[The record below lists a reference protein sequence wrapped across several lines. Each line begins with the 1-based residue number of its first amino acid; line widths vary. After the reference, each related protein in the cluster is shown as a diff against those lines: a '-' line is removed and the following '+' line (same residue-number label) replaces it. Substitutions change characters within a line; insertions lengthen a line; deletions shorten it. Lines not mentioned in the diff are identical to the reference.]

1 MIIKLFPIS
10 YRAVENVQKKLKTTK
25 ENLKLRLE
33 YMHPVLCRIRPWMRD
48 KLRKAEAKF
57 IEECQW
63 SAHEEALVLCNNNRL
78 SQTVYFLNRDLT
90 FMKEVNK
97 LLARYEIIINTC
109 MNVYIIFF
117 RESRFY

>member
-1 MIIKLFPIS
+1 M
-10 YRAVENVQKKLKTTK
+10 ENVQKKLQITK
-25 ENLKLRLE
+25 EDLKCRLE

-63 SAHEEALVLCNNNRL
+63 SAHEEALLLCNSHHL

-90 FMKEVNK
+90 FMKEVIAFLIFYLK
-97 LLARYEIIINTC
+97 FFIPCDFCRSKRFSERARSVERTKKSQNSY
-109 MNVYIIFF
+109 
-117 RESRFY
+117 